1 MTGAA
6 TTLAF
11 VPLLPWPLVGLLAG
25 LALAVVALAAWRGLG
40 SWWLRLLAG
49 AALVLALAGPVLRTE
64 TRIPLKDVVVML
76 TDTSA
81 SNRIGDRGEA
91 TKAAADA
98 LAARIAALPN
108 VELRRVGVAD
118 ATDDGGTL
126 AVGALARALAEVPEN
141 QLAGAIILSDGQ
153 VADADL
159 KLPLSAPLTHLV
171 TGHRADWDRRLH
183 ITRAP
188 AFGIIGQET
197 KIGLRIDELGRLP
210 TAEKGRPVAVSVSID
225 GAPAVTTDVAPG
237 QDMEL
242 PLTLA
247 HAGANVVQISIP
259 ETAGELTERNNVA
272 VVQVGGVRDRL
283 KVLLVSGE
291 PYAGERTW
299 RNLLKSDA
307 AVDLVHFTILRPPD
321 KEDGVPVS
329 ELSLIA
335 FPTRE
340 LFVEKI
346 DQFDLI
352 IFDRYAQRGI
362 LQPEY
367 LDNIRA
373 YVDGG
378 GAVLVAAG
386 PEFASAES
394 LYYSGLGQALPAE
407 PTSRVVEGGF
417 TPKVSELGHRHPVT
431 AGLESL
437 STAASRGDKSASAP
451 PWGRWLRYI
460 ELARPRGQVV
470 MEGPEGRP
478 LLILNRE
485 GKGRVA
491 LLASDQAWLWSRG
504 FEGGGPQQELLR
516 RLAHWMMKEPD
527 LEEEALSATIKGDRV
542 TITRRSLTDKP
553 REVTITGPDGAVSR
567 RPLAERSPGRY
578 SADWQA
584 PGPGLYHMQQDD
596 LQGVFALGS
605 ASPREYADATPTTA
619 LLEPLTAM
627 TNGGA
632 LWLEDGVPDVRLVRP
647 GRPAV
652 GRGWLG
658 ITPRGAYRTPDLHQ
672 SPLLPEWLM
681 LALAAG
687 LMLGAWLAEGRRPRR
702 PVTPPD
708 PGAR

>member
-1 MTGAA
+1 MSGGAV
-6 TTLAF
+6 TTLEFA
-11 VPLLPWPLVGLLAG
+11 PLLPWPLVAALAG
-25 LALAVVALAAWRGLG
+25 LALAVAALALWRGLAG
-40 SWWLRLLAG
+40 WPLRLLA
-49 AALVLALAGPVLRTE
+49 AACLTLALAGPVLRSQ
-64 TRIPLKDVVVML
+64 TRVPLKDVVVLL

-81 SNRIGDRGEA
+81 SNRIGGREDQTR
-91 TKAAADA
+91 AAAAA
-98 LAARIAALPN
+98 LARRIASLPGI
-108 VELRRVGVAD
+108 ELRQATVAD
-118 ATDDGGTL
+118 APGDGGTL
-126 AVGALARALAEVPEN
+126 AVAALARTLAEVPEN
-141 QLAGAIILSDGQ
+141 RLAGAILVSDGQ
-153 VADADL
+153 AADADL
-159 KLPLSAPLTHLV
+159 KPSLPAPLTLLL
-171 TGHRADWDRRLH
+171 TGSRADWDRRLH

-188 AFGIIGQET
+188 AFAIIGQET

-210 TAEKGRPVAVSVSID
+210 AAEKGRPVAVSMSVD
-225 GAPAVTTDVAPG
+225 GAPPATVEVAPG
-237 QDMEL
+237 QDIEL
-242 PLTLA
+242 PLTLT

-259 ETAGELTERNNVA
+259 EAAGELTGRNNAA
-272 VVQVGGVRDRL
+272 VMQVSGVRDRL

-321 KEDGVPVS
+321 KEDGVPVG

-373 YVDGG
+373 YIEGG

-394 LYYSGLGQALPAE
+394 LYYSGLGQVLPAQ
-407 PTSRVVEGGF
+407 PTSRVIEGGF
-417 TPKVSELGHRHPVT
+417 TPRLTDLGHRHPVT
-431 AGLESL
+431 EGLE
-437 STAASRGDKSASAP
+437 AGAGGEGGK
-451 PWGRWLRYI
+451 PWGRWLRYV
-460 ELARPRGQVV
+460 ELSEPRGQVV

-478 LLILNRE
+478 LLILNRV

-527 LEEEALSATIKGDRV
+527 LEEEALAATVHDDRV
-542 TITRRSLTDKP
+542 TITRRSLTESA

-567 RPLAERSPGRY
+567 LALNEVAPGRY
-578 SADWQA
+578 SADWRA
-584 PGPGLYHMQQDD
+584 PQPGLYRMQQGE
-596 LQGVFALGS
+596 LRGVFALGS
-605 ASPREYADATPTTA
+605 ASPREYDDATPSA
-619 LLEPLTAM
+619 APLAVLTAAS
-627 TNGGA
+627 NGGA
-632 LWLEDGVPDVRLVRP
+632 LWLEDGLPDVRLVRA

-658 ITPRGAYRTPDLHQ
+658 IVPRGAYRTPDMHQ
-672 SPLLPEWLM
+672 TPLVPDALM
-681 LALAAG
+681 LALAAAF
-687 LMLGAWLAEGRRPRR
+687 MLGAWLVEGRRPRGKIMAE
-702 PVTPPD
+702 PPD
-708 PGAR
+708 G